1 MVKNKVVYVKAYFK
15 PVGKEVTI
23 DVPTGEKKK
32 GLFGGEKDVTKK
44 ETRWQQTGWSDSMV
58 DGERLS
64 RDIES
69 AVKNLNAEGYEV
81 VSILSIISGNYYYQ
95 FNSQGISSK
104 RRILSETEKVSGG
117 GSFGFGYGYSYT
129 EGVTIIAKS
138 N

>member
-32 GLFGGEKDVTKK
+32 GLFGGENDVTKK

-69 AVKNLNAEGYEV
+69 AIKNLNAEGYEV

-95 FNSQGISSK
+95 SDRGIM
-104 RRILSETEKVSGG
+104 SGAEF
-117 GSFGFGYGYSYT
+117 GSGYGYSYT